1 MEKLIINNDILFSK
15 VVELLKED
23 KTVTIPVK
31 GVSMLPFIKGERDS
45 VELESL
51 CGAGAARPVSRG
63 DIVLFRYRGRY
74 ILHRVLDPGGPTLV
88 IRGDGVPEG
97 CEYPSRE
104 EVFGRVRRIFKK
116 GKRPVDPRGKGMMAA
131 WRIWE
136 ALRPLRRY
144 ILALYRRLV
153 WPGFCR
159 KQQ

>member
-63 DIVLFRYRGRY
+63 
-74 ILHRVLDPGGPTLV
+74 
-88 IRGDGVPEG
+88 
-97 CEYPSRE
+97 
-104 EVFGRVRRIFKK
+104 
-116 GKRPVDPRGKGMMAA
+116 
-131 WRIWE
+131 
-136 ALRPLRRY
+136 
-144 ILALYRRLV
+144 
-153 WPGFCR
+153 
-159 KQQ
+159 

>member
-1 MEKLIINNDILFSK
+1 MEKLVINNDILFAK
-15 VVELLKED
+15 VIELLRQD

-51 CGAGAARPVSRG
+51 CGAGAERHVSRG
-63 DIVLFRYRGRY
+63 DIVLFHFAGRY
-74 ILHRVLDPGGPTLV
+74 ILHRVLDPGGERLV

-97 CEYPSRE
+97 CETPTRN
-104 EVFGRVRRIFKK
+104 EVYGRVKRIFKN
-116 GKRPVDPRGKGMMAA
+116 GKRPVDPYSKRMMAL

-136 ALRPLRRY
+136 FLRPFRRY
-144 ILALYRRLV
+144 MLALYRRLI

-159 KQQ
+159 K